1 MTTEIPTSNS
11 PAALIAVDWGTTN
24 LRAYL
29 LDAQGKVLESRS
41 CPGGVMSV
49 QDGKFELPLLSVV
62 GDWLMLSKL
71 PLIAAGMIGSR
82 QGWREAPYLPCPAR
96 LDVAAQQLTAVSFQD
111 AQGQPHELLIGAGIQ
126 CVDDSGLHDV
136 MRGEETQL
144 WGSDLGDGAVCIL
157 PGTHCKWAWMGKN
170 GEIEKF
176 RTYMTG
182 ELFALLTK
190 HGILG
195 RLMKPGQDDQA
206 FKRGVLLGRNDSA
219 HASHIIFSAR
229 TAGLM
234 GTLAAESLSDYL
246 SGILIGLEI
255 GSSLKMAGT
264 LPAHIHLIGDD
275 ELCLRYAK
283 ALHAVEI
290 QAVQSHSEATA
301 GLWRLA
307 QSADLVKS

>member
-1 MTTEIPTSNS
+1 MQLTDS
-11 PAALIAVDWGTTN
+11 PALIAIDWGTTN

-29 LDAQGKVLESRS
+29 LDTQGSLLDSRS
-41 CPGGVMSV
+41 TPGGIMSV
-49 QDGKFELPLLSVV
+49 VNAQFEAPLLQVTRE
-62 GDWLMLSKL
+62 WLARYHL

-96 LDVAAQQLTAVSFQD
+96 LEDAAKHMTAAPFLDS
-111 AQGQPHELLIGAGIQ
+111 QGQAHQLLIGPGLQ
-126 CVDDSGLHDV
+126 CTDGSGLHDV

-144 WGSDLGDGAVCIL
+144 WGGDLPDGSVCIL
-157 PGTHCKWAWMGKN
+157 PGTHCKWAWMGETGQIKA
-170 GEIEKF
+170 F

-206 FKRGVLLGRNDSA
+206 FQRGVRLGYKDNA

-234 GTLAAESLSDYL
+234 ATLAPESLSDYL
-246 SGILIGLEI
+246 SGILIGLEL
-255 GSSLKMAGT
+255 GSSLAVHGM
-264 LPAHIHLIGDD
+264 LPKSIHLIGDD
-275 ELCLRYAK
+275 ELCQRYAK
-283 ALHAVEI
+283 ALHAVGIEAI
-290 QAVQSHSEATA
+290 HSPMQATA
-301 GLWRLA
+301 GLWKLA
-307 QSADLVKS
+307 QAASLIAT

>member
-1 MTTEIPTSNS
+1 MSS
-11 PAALIAVDWGTTN
+11 PNKPALIAIDWGTTN

-29 LDAQGKVLESRS
+29 LDAQGNPIESRS
-41 CPGGVMSV
+41 TPGGIMSV
-49 QDGKFELPLLSVV
+49 ENAQFEAPLLQVTADWLAAHHLPL
-62 GDWLMLSKL
+62 M
-71 PLIAAGMIGSR
+71 AAGMIGSR

-96 LDVAAQQLTAVSFQD
+96 LDDAAKHLTAAPFKD
-111 AQGQPHELLIGAGIQ
+111 AQGQVHQLLIGPGVQ
-126 CVDDSGLHDV
+126 CTDSSGLHDV

-144 WGSDLGDGAVCIL
+144 WGSDLSAGSICIL
-157 PGTHCKWAWMGKN
+157 PGTHCKWAWMGEAGQIKQ
-170 GEIEKF
+170 F

-206 FKRGVLLGRNDSA
+206 FQRGVRLGYKDSA

-234 GTLAAESLSDYL
+234 ATLPSESLSDYL
-246 SGILIGLEI
+246 SGILIGLEL
-255 GSSLKMAGT
+255 GSSLAINGS
-264 LPAHIHLIGDD
+264 LPTSIHLIGDD

-283 ALHAVEI
+283 ALHAVDIE
-290 QAVQSHSEATA
+290 AVRSPVQETA
-301 GLWRLA
+301 GLWKLA
-307 QSADLVKS
+307 QAAGLLKA

>member
-1 MTTEIPTSNS
+1 MS
-11 PAALIAVDWGTTN
+11 IANMIAIDWGTTN

-29 LDAQGKVLESRS
+29 LNRQGSVMESRS
-41 CPGGVMSV
+41 SPGGIMSV
-49 QDGKFELPLLSVV
+49 MDGRFDEPLLNLI
-62 GDWLMLSKL
+62 GDWLVKKNI

-96 LDVAAQQLTAVSFQD
+96 LEDAAKHLTAVSFND
-111 AQGQPHELLIGAGIQ
+111 AQSQAHQLLIGPGTQ
-126 CVDDSGLHDV
+126 CTDSSGLHDV

-144 WGSDLGDGAVCIL
+144 WGSDLPAGSICIL
-157 PGTHCKWAWMGKN
+157 PGTHCKWAWMGEAGQIK
-170 GEIEKF
+170 EF

-206 FKRGVLLGRNDSA
+206 FQRGVRLGYKDCA

-234 GTLAAESLSDYL
+234 ATLPSESLSDYL
-246 SGILIGLEI
+246 SGILIGLEL
-255 GSSLKMAGT
+255 GSSLAINGS
-264 LPAHIHLIGDD
+264 LPTSIYLIGDD

-283 ALHAVEI
+283 ALHAVDIE
-290 QAVQSHSEATA
+290 AVRSPVQETA
-301 GLWRLA
+301 GLWKLA
-307 QSADLVKS
+307 QAAGLVKA

>member
-1 MTTEIPTSNS
+1 MTTSHHS
-11 PAALIAVDWGTTN
+11 AALIAVDWGTTN

-29 LDAQGKVLESRS
+29 IDAQGKILEHRS

-49 QDGKFELPLLSVV
+49 QDRNFEAPLLSVV
-62 GDWLMLSKL
+62 GEWLAQAKL

-96 LDVAAQQLTAVSFQD
+96 IDIAALQLTAVPFQD
-111 AQGQPHELLIGAGIQ
+111 SQGETHQLLIGAGVQ

-144 WGSDLGDGAVCIL
+144 WGSDLSDGAVCIL
-157 PGTHCKWAWMGKN
+157 PGTHCKWAWMGTG
-170 GEIEKF
+170 GEIQQF

-195 RLMKPGQDDQA
+195 RLMKPGEDDQA
-206 FKRGVLLGRNDSA
+206 FKRGVLLGKNDSA

-234 GTLAAESLSDYL
+234 GTLASESLSDYL

-255 GSSLKMAGT
+255 GSSMKIAGA
-264 LPAHIHLIGDD
+264 LPTQIHLIGDD
-275 ELCLRYAK
+275 ELCMRYAK
-283 ALHAVEI
+283 ALQAVEI
-290 QAVQSHSEATA
+290 QAVRSQSEATA
-301 GLWRLA
+301 GLWKLA
-307 QSADLVKS
+307 QAAGLVTS

>member
-1 MTTEIPTSNS
+1 MTTPHSN
-11 PAALIAVDWGTTN
+11 AALIAVDWGTTN

-29 LDAQGKVLESRS
+29 LSVQGKILDQRS

-49 QDGKFELPLLSVV
+49 QDRNFEAPLLSVV
-62 GDWLMLSKL
+62 GEWLMQSPV

-96 LDVAAQQLTAVSFQD
+96 IDVAAKQLTAVPFQD
-111 AQGQPHELLIGAGIQ
+111 VAGKTHQLLIGAGVQ
-126 CVDDSGLHDV
+126 CRDDSGLHDV

-144 WGSDLGDGAVCIL
+144 WGSELSDGAVCIL
-157 PGTHCKWAWMGKN
+157 PGTHCKWAWMGRS
-170 GEIEKF
+170 GEIQKF

-195 RLMKPGQDDQA
+195 RLMKPGQDIEA
-206 FKRGVLLGRNDSA
+206 FKRGVLLGKNDSA

-255 GSSLKMAGT
+255 GSSLKMAGA
-264 LPAHIHLIGDD
+264 LPAQINLIGDD
-275 ELCLRYAK
+275 ELCMRYAQ
-283 ALHAVEI
+283 ALQAVNI
-290 QAVQSHSEATA
+290 QAVRSQSEATA
-301 GLWRLA
+301 GLWKLA
-307 QSADLVKS
+307 QSAGLVRS